1 MSDIIRFLER
11 MGEDA
16 HWRHASGETLQP
28 ALDDAG
34 LDAEQRAA
42 IVAGDAPALHALLGC
57 LPLMAVQL
65 PAEEEEEEQED
76 ESEEAPAPDSLRRAA
91 ALA

>member
-11 MGEDA
+11 LGGDA
-16 HWRHASGETLQP
+16 QWRFAPDATMEA
-28 ALDDAG
+28 ALNEAG
-34 LDAEQRAA
+34 LDPEQGAA
-42 IVAGDAPALHALLGC
+42 LLAGDAARLQALLGC
-57 LPLMAVQL
+57 APLMAVQL

-76 ESEEAPAPDSLRRAA
+76 ESEEAPAPDSLRREA